1 LLCGPA
7 SLSPDPA
14 IRNTHRIEYAM
25 TIVLDARIQRAQTAI
40 TEANIVAVGA
50 AIDKAIAAFRATSAI
65 TTKLLCRPA
74 VVL

>member
-1 LLCGPA
+1 
-7 SLSPDPA
+7 
-14 IRNTHRIEYAM
+14 M